1 MRAQLQWPSDASD
14 RFIIPNLWGG
24 GLLLT
29 HVSEVHILGDIEL
42 VPNFATSLDG
52 TTVAAPDAIDRFLIP
67 NVCVYPCL

>member
-1 MRAQLQWPSDASD
+1 MRAQLQWPLGPQ
-14 RFIIPNLWGG
+14 FMGG

-67 NVCVYPCL
+67 NVCAYPMFLKCIV